1 MSQMATARTLI
12 QRRFARVLAGKV
24 SRATIREHAGAVYAN
39 RPLCGAFARSTGRPC
54 EAPCWVRA
62 DGTIAPRCKLHG
74 GKSTGPK
81 TQEGKERSEL
91 ARVVGY
97 RNWLE
102 RKRRIEA
109 ALGRDFA
116 RRLIAEHGPIPPA
129 ILHSLRRNGL
139 L

>member
-1 MSQMATARTLI
+1 MTTARSLI
-12 QRRFARVLAGKV
+12 QSRFARVLAGKL
-24 SRATIREHAGAVYAN
+24 SAAGIRQHADVVYAN
-39 RPLCGAFARSTGRPC
+39 RPLCGAFARSAGRPC
-54 EAPCWVRA
+54 EVPCWVRA

-81 TQEGKERSEL
+81 TQAGKDRAEM

-97 RNWLE
+97 YNWLE

-116 RRLIAEHGPIPPA
+116 RRLIAEHGAIPPA
-129 ILHSLRRNGL
+129 ILRALRANGVL
-139 L
+139 